1 MVCINEKETCAIDV
15 KATDWYRG
23 MYSQSFPKRCWSP
36 NGREI
41 IFTSPCKSSIQS
53 YILELGWFLIW
64 LLPNFKVISWMAF
77 LDSCQIHQL
86 SLPEGCSG
94 CVVLDVF
101 EDLILL
107 NGVSLTRPD
116 QLFIGRIN
124 YSALNEAVS
133 WKCLSN
139 GTPLPTDFTLA
150 TDLLTFNLP
159 DEMLYEVFIAFYP
172 FSYLNHFLF
181 ELGRVLKNT
190 KCLRFIHWL

>member
-1 MVCINEKETCAIDV
+1 
-15 KATDWYRG
+15 
-23 MYSQSFPKRCWSP
+23 
-36 NGREI
+36 
-41 IFTSPCKSSIQS
+41 
-53 YILELGWFLIW
+53 
-64 LLPNFKVISWMAF
+64 MAF

-133 WKCLSN
+133 WKCLSI
-139 GTPLPTDFTLA
+139 FRR
-150 TDLLTFNLP
+150 LLDTF
-159 DEMLYEVFIAFYP
+159 YFV
-172 FSYLNHFLF
+172 SF
-181 ELGRVLKNT
+181 EIG
-190 KCLRFIHWL
+190 